1 MSDDKIKVP
10 IMGKWSWFFLITPIA
25 ILIIF
30 IGYVAIDCYFDPEC
44 EVCNPAVTT
53 CIDNGWRD
61 YQERQNN

>member
-1 MSDDKIKVP
+1 
-10 IMGKWSWFFLITPIA
+10 MGNWSWFFLITPIA

-61 YQERQNN
+61 YQELQNN